1 MLAWLALGFSLLALL
16 LALRAVKLAHKALR
30 RRNQPG
36 PLPTSA
42 VTLPSAKQ
50 AAGLVGGHVTV
61 LPKGGESQRNAEE
74 MRTGMKP

>member
-1 MLAWLALGFSLLALL
+1 MLQWLSLGFSLCAVL
-16 LALRAVKLAHKALR
+16 LALRAVKLSHKALR

-36 PLPTSA
+36 PLPTTPI
-42 VTLPSAKQ
+42 TLPSAKQ
-50 AAGLVGGHVTV
+50 TAGGIGGHVNV